1 MKKEVKSAT
10 KKEEGKFKRVMKE
23 EIALAK
29 DKLLTLISA
38 GTSFARNKS
47 YTLVITQKGRQM
59 LRSGN
64 WNIARDGNVLF
75 AFLKDKDT
83 GKIMEQIR
91 FRKSGLDIARSINTL
106 AMAGQLQIIT
116 EKLNTLIELV
126 EDVEAK
132 LDEIRQGQTDDR
144 ISYVETGI
152 DMVYKGWKVKNYQT
166 RVDYFR
172 KATEN
177 LVKGQKKLE
186 REEKSLL
193 NRIEGLVEKLTKKK
207 PGIRKFKKWQNEL
220 EKKLLLLQ
228 EVRLNIA
235 KSIGFLWLI
244 HIALN
249 ENDLA
254 DELMDECRKYF
265 KTRADISEALEWI
278 KAAREKFKG
287 FYSFDEQK
295 FLKELNELRE
305 LRFKS
310 VTLALNSKTD
320 LEIEYQEENH

>member
-10 KKEEGKFKRVMKE
+10 KKEEGKFERVMKE

-29 DKLLTLISA
+29 DKLFTLISA
-38 GTSFARNKS
+38 GTSFAGNKT

-91 FRKSGLDIARSINTL
+91 FRKSGFDIARSINTL
-106 AMAGQLQIIT
+106 AMAGQLQVIT
-116 EKLNTLIELV
+116 EKLNILIELV

-132 LDEIRQGQTDDR
+132 QDEILKR
-144 ISYVETGI
+144 IIEDPIAYVETGI
-152 DMVYKGWKVKNYQT
+152 RLFYMGWVAKDYQT
-166 RVDYFR
+166 KVDYLR

-177 LVKGQKKLE
+177 LVKGQEKHEL
-186 REEKSLL
+186 EEKNLL
-193 NRIEGLVEKLTKKK
+193 REIDALVNKLTERK
-207 PGIRKFKKWQNEL
+207 PGIRRFKKWQNEL

-228 EVRLNIA
+228 EVRINIA

-265 KTRADISEALEWI
+265 KTREKVPEALEWI

-295 FLKELNELRE
+295 FLEDLSEFRVSLYKP
-305 LRFKS
+305 
-310 VTLALNSKTD
+310 VTLALNSKTS
-320 LEIEYQEENH
+320 LEIEYEEGGH